1 MRIRSWAAALAFTLL
16 LSTSSGCVYANVT
29 SPLDID
35 MNETQLGDK
44 TGESSSYSVLWLVAW
59 GDSGS
64 KAAAENGGLKT
75 IKHADRRV
83 FSILWGLYSRVTTV
97 AYGE

>member
-1 MRIRSWAAALAFTLL
+1 MRIRSSAAALALTLVAT
-16 LSTSSGCVYANVT
+16 TSSGCVYANVT

-44 TGESSSYSVLWLVAW
+44 TGESSSHSVLWLVAW

-64 KAAAENGGLKT
+64 KAAAENGG
-75 IKHADRRV
+75 
-83 FSILWGLYSRVTTV
+83 
-97 AYGE
+97 